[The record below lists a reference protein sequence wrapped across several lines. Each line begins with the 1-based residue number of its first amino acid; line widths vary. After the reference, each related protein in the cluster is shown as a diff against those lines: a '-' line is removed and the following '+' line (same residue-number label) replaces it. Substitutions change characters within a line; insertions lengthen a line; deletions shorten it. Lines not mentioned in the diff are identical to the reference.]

1 MARRA
6 VNFGQT
12 VGGTRM
18 RLTRRLIALGLP
30 ALLAAAPAAA
40 QTEAWPNRPIEMI
53 IGFPNSSGV
62 GIYARRLADPLS
74 RALGQ
79 PVVVNP
85 RVGAGGN
92 VGSDFVAKA
101 RPDGYTILFGTAGT
115 HAINQSL
122 YRRLPFNV
130 LEDFTPIAHLGDVP
144 NILTTSIE
152 RRPQYGSCMDL
163 INDAKAR
170 PGALN
175 YASTGNG
182 ASTHLA
188 GALFATRAGL
198 DLVHV
203 PFPGQAGA
211 VTALLGGQVDLFFNQ
226 TGPAIGM
233 IQQGQVR
240 GLAVTTRSRVQAL
253 PNVPTVS
260 EACGLPDFESTTWY
274 GIFGPRGLPEA
285 ITRRLNEEIVKIIG
299 EPEFRSWLIENQGIT
314 PPTVRTPA
322 EFRAVQERD
331 VQRWAQVVRDAGA
344 TVD

>member
-1 MARRA
+1 MTLARR
-6 VNFGQT
+6 
-12 VGGTRM
+12 
-18 RLTRRLIALGLP
+18 
-30 ALLAAAPAAA
+30 LLALALPVLLAAPAAA
-40 QTEAWPNRPIEMI
+40 QQAPAWPTRPIEFT

-62 GIYARRLADPLS
+62 GIYARRIADPLA

-85 RVGAGGN
+85 RIGAGGN

-115 HAINQSL
+115 HAINQTL

-130 LEDFTPIAHLGDVP
+130 LTDFTPIAHLGDVP

-152 RRPQYGSCMDL
+152 RRGQYRTCMDV
-163 INDAKAR
+163 INDARAR

-175 YASTGNG
+175 YGSTGNG

-188 GALFATRAGL
+188 GARFAVAAGL
-198 DLVHV
+198 DIVHV
-203 PFPGQAGA
+203 PFTGQAGV
-211 VTALLGGQVDLFFNQ
+211 VTALLGGQIDIFFNQ
-226 TGPAIGM
+226 TGPAIPM

-240 GLAVTTRSRVQAL
+240 GLAVTTRSRVPAL
-253 PNVPTVS
+253 PDVPTVA
-260 EACGLPDFESTTWY
+260 EACGLPGFESTTWY
-274 GIFGPRGLPEA
+274 GVFGPAGMPAE
-285 ITRRLNEEIVKIIG
+285 ITQRLNEEIVKIISA
-299 EPEFRSWLIENQGIT
+299 PEFRTWLIQDQGIE

-322 EFRAVQERD
+322 EFRAVQEQD
-331 VQRWAQVVRDAGA
+331 VARWAQVVRDARA